1 MNDNNKPIKYSI
13 VKSFM
18 QPFWTITDYLKTF
31 IQQGLIF
38 SLIMVIISYIF
49 NQKYACVFNKNF
61 AHTDSC
67 INSTY
72 LYVPYLLVKIGLMAV
87 FVNLWYA
94 VIYKNEVITK
104 DYFKSSWKKFIK
116 TFGFLIA
123 YLVFNLIPL
132 LSVLLLIFRVPNPNW
147 KIELLY
153 FTIVSIGFLFPFL
166 LMRIYSLLALFLE
179 GKNWKEFKKA
189 WNKTKGYSM
198 KIVLS
203 CTLLFFVNMLVMVL
217 TTEVLSDLHGL
228 PIWFY
233 NIYAEILFS
242 LMNYFIVLT
251 VVNFFEV
258 QKKIFLE

>member
-1 MNDNNKPIKYSI
+1 M
-13 VKSFM
+13 
-18 QPFWTITDYLKTF
+18 
-31 IQQGLIF
+31 
-38 SLIMVIISYIF
+38 
-49 NQKYACVFNKNF
+49 
-61 AHTDSC
+61 
-67 INSTY
+67 
-72 LYVPYLLVKIGLMAV
+72 
-87 FVNLWYA
+87 
-94 VIYKNEVITK
+94 
-104 DYFKSSWKKFIK
+104 
-116 TFGFLIA
+116 
-123 YLVFNLIPL
+123 FNLIPL
-132 LSVLLLIFRVPNPNW
+132 LSVLLLVFRVPNPNW

-189 WNKTKGYSM
+189 WNKTQGYSM

-203 CTLLFFVNMLVMVL
+203 CTLLFFVNMLFMVI
-217 TTEVLSDLHGL
+217 TTEILSDSQGF

-242 LMNYFIVLT
+242 LMNYFIVIT